1 MENKTKMHQWIK
13 TEKAKRRHS
22 YGYLGGLIG
31 YSDVG
36 FSKALKACRIS
47 YEHMLII
54 SEKLG
59 KKDEFLEYMKNEPK
73 DSKDLLYTVDK
84 EMETND
90 LMSHKDL
97 LRIAVEFS
105 ENYEQL
111 KGFSMV
117 KNIITIEVLKERFKE

>member
-1 MENKTKMHQWIK
+1 MEKNTKMHQWIT
-13 TEKAKRRHS
+13 TEKAKKRHS

-36 FSKALKACRIS
+36 FSKALRACRIS
-47 YEHMLII
+47 YEHMLIL

-59 KKDEFLEYMKNEPK
+59 KKSEFLEYMKNEANN
-73 DSKDLLYTVDK
+73 SNDLLDSSDE
-84 EMETND
+84 EMETHD
-90 LMSHKDL
+90 LMSRKDL

-111 KGFSMV
+111 KDFSMV